1 MCGEKTAATGA
12 GADGET
18 AAEAGADGETAA
30 SKNRSWRRESG
41 GGLVA
46 VVVPF
51 LHR

>member
-1 MCGEKTAATGA
+1 MCGEKTAA
-12 GADGET
+12 
-18 AAEAGADGETAA
+18 AEAGTVGETAA

>member
-1 MCGEKTAATGA
+1 MCGEKA
-12 GADGET
+12 
-18 AAEAGADGETAA
+18 AAEAGVVGEKAA

>member
-1 MCGEKTAATGA
+1 MCGEKAAAEA

-18 AAEAGADGETAA
+18 AAEAGTVGETAA